1 MEIHRSGFGRLD
13 DGGGS
18 RDQREDHGPGRFV
31 SEADRTMGAPG
42 ATKIDGGA
50 AAPGA
55 RLIDRDNL
63 FAEAS
68 HGRCVAA
75 AG

>member
-1 MEIHRSGFGRLD
+1 
-13 DGGGS
+13 
-18 RDQREDHGPGRFV
+18 
-31 SEADRTMGAPG
+31 MGAPG
-42 ATKIDGGA
+42 PTEIDGGA

-63 FAEAS
+63 SAEAS
-68 HGRCVAA
+68 HGRCVAG